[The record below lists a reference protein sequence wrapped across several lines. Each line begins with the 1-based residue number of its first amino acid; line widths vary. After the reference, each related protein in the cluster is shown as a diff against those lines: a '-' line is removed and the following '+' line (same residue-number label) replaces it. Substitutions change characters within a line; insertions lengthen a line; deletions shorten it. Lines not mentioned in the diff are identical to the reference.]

1 MMKRFFLSLSF
12 AVASIVAMAQAETAT
27 HIVQRGETME
37 SIAKDYNVNVDA
49 LNRLN
54 PNADGVV
61 YVGMKLKVP
70 VAAMPESTSE
80 NASDRSAEA
89 ATAPQ
94 AATSASVPTDASAYA
109 HAERSVKTSI
119 ASHELNRERIL
130 WGFSYLA
137 ESFDDVKASGHYG
150 LNLDAL
156 SIGGSLFGAS
166 VTVASFNYGLV
177 PSDYTND
184 YITFGPNVSYEVV
197 ENVVVA
203 LPVQCVCG
211 VSFEGTDTKTTWGWS
226 LTPSAYLWINKVALT
241 AGIVVNGAFSSGSK
255 VCCGFTAGVRFG
267 I

>member
-1 MMKRFFLSLSF
+1 MKRFFLSLSF
-12 AVASIVAMAQAETAT
+12 AVASVVAMAQAETAT
-27 HIVQRGETME
+27 HIVQRGETLE
-37 SIAKDYNVNVDA
+37 SIAKDYNVDVDV
-49 LNRLN
+49 LDRLN

-70 VAAMPESTSE
+70 VAAMPESAAE
-80 NASDRSAEA
+80 NPSAGSAEA
-89 ATAPQ
+89 ANAPQ
-94 AATSASVPTDASAYA
+94 TAASASVPTDASAYA
-109 HAERSVKTSI
+109 HAERRMKTSVTN
-119 ASHELNRERIL
+119 HELNGERFL

-150 LNLDAL
+150 FNLDAL

-166 VTVASFNYGLV
+166 VTVSSFNFGLV
-177 PSDYTND
+177 PSGYTND

-197 ENVVVA
+197 ENIVVA
-203 LPVQCVCG
+203 LPVQCVCW
-211 VSFEGTDTKTTWGWS
+211 VSFEGTDTKTSWGWS

-241 AGIVVNGAFSSGSK
+241 AGIVVNGAFSGGSK